1 MRCGRRG
8 RSDAKR
14 AKRKEEKTKG
24 RIVKNGKGPFRV
36 IGGNVTQ
43 ENEIPWQVAMLRKT
57 DGWHGCG
64 AALLSCDP
72 LIVVTAAHCVE

>member
-14 AKRKEEKTKG
+14 TKRKEEKTKG
-24 RIVKNGKGPFRV
+24 RIVKNGKDPFRV

-43 ENEIPWQVAMLRKT
+43 ENEIPWQVVSLHDNHHPKHSSR
-57 DGWHGCG
+57 
-64 AALLSCDP
+64 
-72 LIVVTAAHCVE
+72 